1 MNEREMEEIKDK
13 IVLEWTYKPENYVE
27 EPYQIQ
33 GVDYVID
40 IENGKAKVILDSK
53 YENYDDNKAI
63 VKLINCDL
71 NNYLQSIQIITRK
84 PYKLFMSSEIHFRS
98 DGRRE
103 IIVSTDAYIDSSSVS
118 MDFLQIDKDEKIIR
132 DLRQERLDETRK
144 YIELTR
150 KHIADPTLEAIMQS
164 YNKALNDPDNEF
176 LHLYEIRDALINRF
190 SSKKNALKKLK
201 ISDSEWS
208 KLGDLANSE
217 NYPLKQSRH
226 RGNFVGELRDA
237 TIEELTEA
245 RQIAAVMIK
254 SYLNYLEEQANAEL
268 SPQP

>member
-71 NNYLQSIQIITRK
+71 NNYLKSIQIITRK

-118 MDFLQIDKDEKIIR
+118 MDFLQIDKDKKIIR
-132 DLRQERLDETRK
+132 DSRQERLDEMRK

-164 YNKALNDPDNEF
+164 FNAALNDPDNEF
-176 LHLYEIRDALINRF
+176 LHLYEIRDALSNRF
-190 SSKKNALKKLK
+190 KDETKVNKKLK
-201 ISDSEWS
+201 ISNTEWRKFGELTS
-208 KLGDLANSE
+208 SN
-217 NYPLKQSRH
+217 NYPVKQSRH

-245 RQIAAVMIK
+245 RQIAAAMIK

-268 SPQP
+268 SP